1 MDPHPGVL
9 QTYSFLLKFI
19 AILKLSEGLNIYLPQ
34 LFLFDYMY
42 CLPYHQCV
50 TVTCSN
56 EGLTPKTSASL
67 HHCGGNV
74 SIINLIATKFLFH
87 FPTDLVPHSFV
98 QVA

>member
-1 MDPHPGVL
+1 MKPHSGVL

-19 AILKLSEGLNIYLPQ
+19 AILKLSQGLNIYLPQ

-42 CLPYHQCV
+42 YVSYHQCV
-50 TVTCSN
+50 TVILSN
-56 EGLTPKTSASL
+56 EGLTLKTSASL
-67 HHCGGNV
+67 PHCGGNV
-74 SIINLIATKFLFH
+74 TIINLSATKFFFH